1 MGNADY
7 DVVIVG
13 GGAAGLSAALYAGR
27 ASLKTLMLEKLGCGG
42 QILLTGAIE
51 NYPGF
56 PEGILGPQLSQQMCD
71 QASRYGAEIRYEEV
85 ESLEDLSQPV
95 KTVGTSDGAYTASA
109 VIVTAGGSH
118 KKLGIPGE
126 EQFSGRG
133 VSYCAVCDANF
144 FRGEN
149 VVVIGGGDAAM
160 DEGNYLSS
168 IVNKV
173 TVVHRR
179 DQLRASPILQERS
192 FANPKM
198 DFLWSHVVEEI
209 KGREIVETARVKDLK
224 TGEVYDYPTAATFIY
239 IGFTPNVDF
248 LQGQLELDESGC
260 IVTDIAMATS
270 TPGVFAAGD
279 IRSGSFRQL
288 GSAVGDGITAAL
300 SAYHYVQNAVSQGS

>member
-1 MGNADY
+1 METADY
-7 DVVIVG
+7 DIVIVG

-56 PEGILGPQLSQQMCD
+56 PDGILGPELSQRMCD

-85 ESLEDLSQPV
+85 ESLDHLERAV
-95 KTVGTSDGAYTASA
+95 KTVTTGDGAYTAKT

-126 EQFSGRG
+126 EEFSGRG

-144 FRGEN
+144 FRGED
-149 VVVIGGGDAAM
+149 VVVVGGGDAAM

-173 TVVHRR
+173 TVIHRR

-209 KGREIVETARVKDLK
+209 KGNEIVEAAIVKDLK
-224 TGEVYDYPTAATFIY
+224 TGKVYDYPTAAAFIY
-239 IGFTPNVDF
+239 IGFTPNIDF
-248 LQGQLELDESGC
+248 LQGELELDESGC
-260 IVTDIAMATS
+260 VVTDIAMAAS
-270 TPGVFAAGD
+270 KPGVFAAGD

-300 SAYHYVQNAVSQGS
+300 SAYHYIQNAGS

>member
-1 MGNADY
+1 
-7 DVVIVG
+7 
-13 GGAAGLSAALYAGR
+13 
-27 ASLKTLMLEKLGCGG
+27 
-42 QILLTGAIE
+42 
-51 NYPGF
+51 
-56 PEGILGPQLSQQMCD
+56 
-71 QASRYGAEIRYEEV
+71 
-85 ESLEDLSQPV
+85 
-95 KTVGTSDGAYTASA
+95 
-109 VIVTAGGSH
+109 
-118 KKLGIPGE
+118 
-126 EQFSGRG
+126 
-133 VSYCAVCDANF
+133 
-144 FRGEN
+144 
-149 VVVIGGGDAAM
+149 M

-209 KGREIVETARVKDLK
+209 KGSEIVETARVKDLK

-300 SAYHYVQNAVSQGS
+300 SAYHYIQNAGS

>member
-1 MGNADY
+1 METADY
-7 DVVIVG
+7 DIVIVG

-56 PEGILGPQLSQQMCD
+56 SDGILGPELSQRMCD

-85 ESLEDLSQPV
+85 EALDHLERPV
-95 KTVGTSDGAYTASA
+95 KTVTTGDGAYTAKT

-126 EQFSGRG
+126 EEFSGRG

-144 FRGEN
+144 FRGED
-149 VVVIGGGDAAM
+149 VVVVGGGDAAM

-173 TVVHRR
+173 TVIHRR

-209 KGREIVETARVKDLK
+209 KGNEIVEAAIVKDLK
-224 TGEVYDYPTAATFIY
+224 TGKVYDYPTAAAFIY
-239 IGFTPNVDF
+239 IGFTPNIDF

-260 IVTDIAMATS
+260 VVTDIAMAAS
-270 TPGVFAAGD
+270 KPGVFAAGD

-300 SAYHYVQNAVSQGS
+300 SAYHYIQNAGS

>member
-1 MGNADY
+1 MGNVDY

-56 PEGILGPQLSQQMCD
+56 PDGVLGPELSQQMCD

-85 ESLEDLSQPV
+85 ESLEKLDRPV
-95 KTVGTSDGAYTASA
+95 KTVNTSDGAYTATT

-126 EQFSGRG
+126 EEFSGRG

-149 VVVIGGGDAAM
+149 VVVVGGGDAAL
-160 DEGNYLSS
+160 DEGNYLSAV
-168 IVNKV
+168 VNKV
-173 TVVHRR
+173 TVIHRR
-179 DQLRASPILQERS
+179 DRLRASPILQERS
-192 FANPKM
+192 LGNPKM

-209 KGREIVETARVKDLK
+209 KGSEVVEAALVKDLK
-224 TGEVYDYPTAATFIY
+224 TGEVYDYPTAGAFIY
-239 IGFTPNVDF
+239 IGFRPNIDF
-248 LQGQLELDESGC
+248 LQGKLELDESGC
-260 IVTDIAMATS
+260 VVTDIAMTTS
-270 TPGVFAAGD
+270 APGVFAAGD

-300 SAYHYVQNAVSQGS
+300 SAYHYIQDAGG